1 MKYYLKRNIFFPTI
15 EVGGKPIEWERI
27 ARTSVGM
34 YATNKEEEIEVLDG
48 WTKKPGAPVSVLDKK
63 EYEVHSKKNTAF
75 HSPQKTKTTFPSA
88 NTRTDPLHD
97 PPGPKTRPH
106 SPSSPGSSRP
116 PVPVAAEEPKRS
128 PAKRKTVVSART
140 KGVLPS
146 GVVKSKRSI
155 GHVPP

>member
-1 MKYYLKRNIFFPTI
+1 
-15 EVGGKPIEWERI
+15 
-27 ARTSVGM
+27 M
-34 YATNKEEEIEVLDG
+34 YATSKEEEIEVLDE
-48 WTKKPGAPVSVLDKK
+48 WTKKPGTPVSVLDRK

-75 HSPQKTKTTFPSA
+75 HSPKKTKTTFPA
-88 NTRTDPLHD
+88 NSTRTDPLHE

-106 SPSSPGSSRP
+106 SPSFPGSSRP
-116 PVPVAAEEPKRS
+116 PSPAAAEAEPPKRH

-146 GVVKSKRSI
+146 GVVKSKRSV